1 MYCIGRDSNMKQD
14 IVKKTTF
21 VDVLGIGHTCHTDTR
36 NTTREEGRQPLG
48 IDRPFELRGESGLI

>member
-1 MYCIGRDSNMKQD
+1 MYCIGRDLSIQQE

-36 NTTREEGRQPLG
+36 KTTREGSEAAINAL
-48 IDRPFELRGESGLI
+48 L

>member
-1 MYCIGRDSNMKQD
+1 MYCIGRDLNMKQD

-36 NTTREEGRQPLG
+36 KTTREEREAAINALLAEGAIG
-48 IDRPFELRGESGLI
+48 G